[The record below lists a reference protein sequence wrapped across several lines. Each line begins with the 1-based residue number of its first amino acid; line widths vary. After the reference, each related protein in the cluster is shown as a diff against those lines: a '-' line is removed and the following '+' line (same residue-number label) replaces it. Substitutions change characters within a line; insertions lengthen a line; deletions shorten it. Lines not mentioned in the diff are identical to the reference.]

1 LSGEGVHLFLRVDTM
16 MAKREFEATAAVRRH
31 GVRYRKHSLESKR
44 AIAQQCLVPRT
55 SVAGVALANGVNAN
69 LVRKWIHKYRSGE
82 YGEIGSSIALLP
94 VTIRDAPATVAT
106 GPSVPPAQGH
116 IDIELPSGHIR
127 VHGRV
132 DVETLR
138 AVLTALAR

>member
-1 LSGEGVHLFLRVDTM
+1 M
-16 MAKREFEATAAVRRH
+16 
-31 GVRYRKHSLESKR
+31 
-44 AIAQQCLVPRT
+44 
-55 SVAGVALANGVNAN
+55 AGVALAHSVNAN
-69 LVRKWIHKYRSGE
+69 LVRKWIHKYRAGE

-94 VTIRDAPATVAT
+94 VTLSEAPATVAT
-106 GPSVPPAQGH
+106 NPPVPPAQGH
-116 IDIELPSGHIR
+116 LDIELPSGRVR

>member
-1 LSGEGVHLFLRVDTM
+1 MVV
-16 MAKREFEATAAVRRH
+16 KREFEVTAAAGGRC
-31 GVRYRKHSLESKR
+31 VRYRKHSLESKR
-44 AIAQQCLVPRT
+44 GIAQQCLVPGT

-69 LVRKWIHKYRSGE
+69 LVRKWIHKYRAGE
-82 YGEIGSSIALLP
+82 YGEIGSGVALLP
-94 VTIRDAPATVAT
+94 VTVSDAPATVAT
-106 GPSVPPAQGH
+106 NPSVPSAQGH
-116 IDIELPSGHIR
+116 IDIELPCGHIR

>member
-1 LSGEGVHLFLRVDTM
+1 MVV
-16 MAKREFEATAAVRRH
+16 KREFEATAAVRRH

-44 AIAQQCLVPRT
+44 AIAQQCLVPGT

-94 VTIRDAPATVAT
+94 VTLSDVPATAT
-106 GPSVPPAQGH
+106 SPSVAPVQGH

-138 AVLTALAR
+138 AVLTVLTR